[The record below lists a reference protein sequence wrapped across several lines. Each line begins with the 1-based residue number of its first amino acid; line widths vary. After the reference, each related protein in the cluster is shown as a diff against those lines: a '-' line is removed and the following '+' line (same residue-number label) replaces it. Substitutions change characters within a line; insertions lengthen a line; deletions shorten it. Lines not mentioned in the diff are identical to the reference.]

1 LLGIRTAR
9 SHLWFV
15 VANPGDRPAVNERE
29 ADGRYLAEVETLLAW
44 IVGQEGATAVRTTV
58 FVEEQGVSEA
68 EEMDGKDEDAVQF
81 LARDGDDPIGT
92 ARLRFPEPSVGK
104 VERVAV
110 RKPYRDAGV
119 GSAVMRTVEDIA
131 RDHDV
136 SELTLHAQTHV
147 EAFYQQLGYETVSD
161 EFEEAG
167 IPHVEMRKQ
176 LDG

>member
-1 LLGIRTAR
+1 M
-9 SHLWFV
+9 S
-15 VANPGDRPAVNERE
+15 D
-29 ADGRYLAEVETLLAW
+29 YEVE
-44 IVGQEGATAVRTTV
+44 VGTWSDLSEGATAVRTTV
-58 FVEEQGVSEA
+58 FVEEQGVSDN
-68 EEMDGKDEDAVQF
+68 EELDGNDADAVQF
-81 LARDGDDPIGT
+81 LARDGEFPVGT
-92 ARLRFPEPSVGK
+92 ARLRFPGPSVGK

-110 RKPYRDAGV
+110 RKPYRGAGV
-119 GSAVMRTVEDIA
+119 GSALMRTVEDTA
-131 RDHDV
+131 QDHDI